1 MVTDARGNDDCD
13 DEDDER
19 DGEGN
24 GDGDDCDDN
33 AQKMT
38 LGGEDIGGDGGAD
51 AWTKKKEYGAA
62 QAMSAE
68 ICQQNKQYLVDSAHT

>member
-38 LGGEDIGGDGGAD
+38 LGVRTLAVM
-51 AWTKKKEYGAA
+51 AA
-62 QAMSAE
+62 QRHGRKTKNTTLPKR
-68 ICQQNKQYLVDSAHT
+68 CRLKYVNKINNTW